1 MKFLNGNEK
10 ALLKEAMKDIL
21 PDEIVHRKKSPYPKT
36 WSPKYY
42 EMLVHRIREVMNEDG
57 LFTYLVNKEVIEEM
71 IMDDKEIMWYGQL
84 MRKPQVLAY
93 LLQVDMWLKEYQVM
107 IEY

>member
-1 MKFLNGNEK
+1 
-10 ALLKEAMKDIL
+10 
-21 PDEIVHRKKSPYPKT
+21 
-36 WSPKYY
+36 
-42 EMLVHRIREVMNEDG
+42 
-57 LFTYLVNKEVIEEM
+57 M

>member
-1 MKFLNGNEK
+1 
-10 ALLKEAMKDIL
+10 
-21 PDEIVHRKKSPYPKT
+21 
-36 WSPKYY
+36 
-42 EMLVHRIREVMNEDG
+42 MNEDG